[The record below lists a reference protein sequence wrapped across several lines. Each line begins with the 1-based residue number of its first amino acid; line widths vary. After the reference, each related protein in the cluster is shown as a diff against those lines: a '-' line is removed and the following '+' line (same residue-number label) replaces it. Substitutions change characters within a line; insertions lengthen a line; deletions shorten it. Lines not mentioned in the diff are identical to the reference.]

1 MLEPPSLEEIILFLS
16 SSARGDIGVSVSSH
30 PLSNGCTGDQSDPWR
45 RGAMGSWRG
54 SGVDGQ
60 SVLTGCRVFCT
71 ARLRRRGGAVDPEV
85 REEDGARFSSSAN
98 GFGSVVLNF
107 VCRTQEQVEAYFDL
121 NEPSYM
127 SGIDDSERVVQAQ
140 QMRYV

>member
-1 MLEPPSLEEIILFLS
+1 MPEPPSLEEIILFLS

-30 PLSNGCTGDQSDPWR
+30 PLSDGCTGGKSVPWR
-45 RGAMGSWRG
+45 TGAMGSWRG

-85 REEDGARFSSSAN
+85 SKRRGRCTIMLLIFK
-98 GFGSVVLNF
+98 
-107 VCRTQEQVEAYFDL
+107 
-121 NEPSYM
+121 
-127 SGIDDSERVVQAQ
+127 
-140 QMRYV
+140 